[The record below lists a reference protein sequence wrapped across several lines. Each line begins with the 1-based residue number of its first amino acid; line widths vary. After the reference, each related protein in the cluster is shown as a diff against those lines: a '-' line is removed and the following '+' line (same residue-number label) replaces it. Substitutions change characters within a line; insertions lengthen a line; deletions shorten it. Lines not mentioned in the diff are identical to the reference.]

1 MPTGLKRSPH
11 STTKTA
17 KPQPGDT
24 DFEWGV
30 DDPNTVDNLLN
41 DARLELA
48 RADTLDVTNQNQ
60 GSASAERLA
69 NLPASLAGLRRP
81 ESAYD
86 EAGVLKPDTRGLARR
101 ITEPLA
107 TAGGVAQ
114 LAGLV
119 PASHLVPGLGVGLG
133 VGGTLATVPDMLRRQ
148 FAPEEGE
155 EAPGLLEGGLTAA
168 SLVPAARAS
177 LKGLKG
183 MQAATPGRL
192 RPFLGAVGDTESANA
207 LGGRALAYEGATRG
221 ARPAAK
227 AAPQAIDQLMASPS
241 FANLPKGNVSK
252 ARPALGANWKD
263 ELLGAEG
270 PAKPFAWDEVGGNFA
285 ADASGSH
292 VQAGAPQGAA
302 SFADAVRAEAK
313 RPFRRMSAEG
323 AFAGDRTNRG
333 ISGLELEGPQGLTA
347 AMEGRIRP
355 NEMPWETIQLPKSLS
370 AEERLAARSM
380 ERFGKKYRKE

>member
-1 MPTGLKRSPH
+1 MPTK
-11 STTKTA
+11 K
-17 KPQPGDT
+17 KPEPGDI
-24 DFEWGV
+24 DFQWGV

-41 DARLELA
+41 DAKLELA
-48 RADTLDVTNQNQ
+48 RADALDVTNQNQ
-60 GSASAERLA
+60 GGASAEKLA
-69 NLPASLAGLRRP
+69 NLPASLAALRTP
-81 ESAYD
+81 E
-86 EAGVLKPDTRGLARR
+86 DTRGALRR
-101 ITEPLA
+101 FTEPLA
-107 TAGGVAQ
+107 NVGQAAQTAA
-114 LAGLV
+114 LPAGLMQ
-119 PASHLVPGLGVGLG
+119 PAIGVGLG
-133 VGGTLATVPDMLRRQ
+133 VGGTLATVPDMARRY

-192 RPFLGAVGDTESANA
+192 RPFLGALGDTESANA
-207 LGGRALAYEGATRG
+207 LGGRALAYEGAAARG

-355 NEMPWETIQLPKSLS
+355 NEMPWETLQLPKSLS